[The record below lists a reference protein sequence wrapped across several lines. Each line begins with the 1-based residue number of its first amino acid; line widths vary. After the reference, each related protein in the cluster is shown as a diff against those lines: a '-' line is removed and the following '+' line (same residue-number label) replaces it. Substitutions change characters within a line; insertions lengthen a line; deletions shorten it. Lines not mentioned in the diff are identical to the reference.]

1 MSGSTRIQVV
11 DSHTGGEPTR
21 VVISG
26 FPELN
31 GTTMAEKRADFS
43 ARFDHLRR
51 GLILEPRGS
60 DIWVGAL
67 LLTTETGFGTIFFN
81 DVGMLGMCGHG
92 TIGLV
97 ETLHHL
103 GRLTE
108 PVIHLETPVG
118 TVRAERHA
126 NGEVTLQNVAAR
138 AEVLDLAIE
147 VPGVGRVV
155 GDIAYGGNYFFL
167 VRSGLESLDVTFANR
182 SKLLQVTTDIRQA
195 LIEQGY
201 RGENGQIIDH
211 VEVFGPPTQPGAKSK
226 NFVLCPGTA
235 FDRSPCG
242 TGTSAKV
249 ATLVAR
255 GELKEG
261 EEFGQES
268 ITGSI
273 FYASFLSKDGQIIP
287 SIRGRA
293 HVIGEST
300 LIFDESDP
308 LRWGVL

>member
-21 VVISG
+21 VVVAG
-26 FPELN
+26 FPDLE
-31 GTTMAEKRADFS
+31 GDTMAEKRADFS
-43 ARFDHLRR
+43 ARYDHLRR

-67 LLTTETGFGTIFFN
+67 LLTTESGFGTIFFN

-103 GRLTE
+103 GRLSE

-118 TVRAERHA
+118 TVRAERHE

-147 VPGVGRVV
+147 VPGIGRVV

-167 VRSGLESLDVTFANR
+167 VRSGLEDLEVTFANR
-182 SKLLQVTTDIRQA
+182 ARLLQVTTDIRQA
-195 LIEQGY
+195 LIDQGY

-211 VEVFGPPTQPGAKSK
+211 VEVFGSPTQPDAKSK

-268 ITGSI
+268 ITGSM
-273 FYASFLSKDGQIIP
+273 FYASYRLKDGQIIP
-287 SIRGRA
+287 SIRGKA
-293 HVIGEST
+293 HVIAEST
-300 LIFDESDP
+300 LIFDERDP
-308 LRWGVL
+308 LRWGIV